1 MINACNNIFYIHC
14 IISKN
19 IFTLITLNT
28 INYTCIHSKITSQS
42 LIHVLG
48 WSIQD
53 KQIVLGL
60 YKLVDPLI
68 ARGTVWEEI

>member
-1 MINACNNIFYIHC
+1 M
-14 IISKN
+14 
-19 IFTLITLNT
+19 
-28 INYTCIHSKITSQS
+28 NYTCIHSKITSLS

-53 KQIVLGL
+53 KQIVVCL